1 VLEILLL
8 AHKSV
13 VELVVKFIVQYLA

>member
-8 AHKSV
+8 AHESV
-13 VELVVKFIVQYLA
+13 VEFVVKFIVQYLA